1 MVYAENCSLVGNVGN
16 WHVTGSSLPVSA
28 ICLASEGVLRSTVSG
43 SGHSVCHGF
52 CSLPCLSL
60 RSRND
65 STITCTMPSAELTT
79 AVRVCVQF
87 ENKSCAS
94 YNITFKYEKNPIISD
109 INPKKSQIR

>member
-1 MVYAENCSLVGNVGN
+1 MAF
-16 WHVTGSSLPVSA
+16 HSS
-28 ICLASEGVLRSTVSG
+28 
-43 SGHSVCHGF
+43 
-52 CSLPCLSL
+52 PCLFL

-65 STITCTMPSAELTT
+65 STIACTMPSAELTT

-94 YNITFKYEKNPIISD
+94 YNITFKYEKNPVISD